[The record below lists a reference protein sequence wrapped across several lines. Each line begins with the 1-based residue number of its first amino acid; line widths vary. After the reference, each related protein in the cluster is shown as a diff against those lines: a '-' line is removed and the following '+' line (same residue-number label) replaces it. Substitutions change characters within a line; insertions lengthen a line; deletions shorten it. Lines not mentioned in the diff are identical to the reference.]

1 MKKSKDVKEKIIEA
15 TISLITESDGEVTNI
30 NTRAISER
38 ANVGVGLVN
47 YHFQTKEN
55 LIEICVERMIGKVI
69 STFAPSAPEKTLTAR
84 LKYIAKMVFD
94 FLINNQAVSRI
105 SILSDQKNP
114 KTNDNTMMSA
124 MGFNKI
130 LAQLKISNKE
140 QFVLAFALTSVIQAL
155 FLRKEQSDELF
166 GYNINMKEQRDEVL
180 DLLIDTMFGG
190 TENE

>member
-1 MKKSKDVKEKIIEA
+1 MKKTKDVKEKIIEA
-15 TISLITESDGEVTNI
+15 TISLITDSDGDVTNI
-30 NTRAISER
+30 NTRAISKR
-38 ANVGVGLVN
+38 ANVGTGLIN

-55 LIEICVERMIGKVI
+55 LIDICVERMIGKVI
-69 STFAPSAPEKTLTAR
+69 STFAPSVPEKTLTAR
-84 LKYIAKMVFD
+84 LKHIAKMVLD

-124 MGFNKI
+124 MGFSKI
-130 LAQLKISNKE
+130 LAKLKISNKE

-166 GYNINMKEQRDEVL
+166 GYNINVKEQRDEVL